1 MYQLIFSSLLPMITN
16 LRALQQGKEVH
27 GERNRSGF
35 RQNAFVGSVLV
46 DMYVK
51 CGSME
56 DAQEVFDKMLERY
69 AVTWIAIM
77 AGYVQIEHLGE
88 ALKLFSEM
96 LVLGMRLD

>member
-1 MYQLIFSSLLPMITN
+1 M
-16 LRALQQGKEVH
+16 
-27 GERNRSGF
+27 
-35 RQNAFVGSVLV
+35 GSVLV

-56 DAQEVFDKMLERY
+56 DAQEVFDKMLERD
-69 AVTWIAIM
+69 AVTWIALM

-88 ALKLFSEM
+88 AMKLFSEM

>member
-1 MYQLIFSSLLPMITN
+1 M
-16 LRALQQGKEVH
+16 H
-27 GERNRSGF
+27 GEINRSGF
-35 RQNAFVGSVLV
+35 RQNVFLGSVFV

-51 CGSME
+51 CGSLE
-56 DAQEVFDKMLERY
+56 DAPEVFDKMLERD
-69 AVTWIAIM
+69 AVTWTAIM

>member
-1 MYQLIFSSLLPMITN
+1 MYQLIFTTVLLVITN
-16 LRALQQGKEVH
+16 LRALQQGKQVH

-35 RQNAFVGSVLV
+35 QQNVFVGSVLV

-56 DAQEVFDKMLERY
+56 DAHEVFYKMLERDV
-69 AVTWIAIM
+69 VTWTVIM

>member
-1 MYQLIFSSLLPMITN
+1 MITN

-35 RQNAFVGSVLV
+35 RQNVFLGSVLV

-56 DAQEVFDKMLERY
+56 DAQEVFDKMIERD
-69 AVTWIAIM
+69 AVTWTVIM

>member
-1 MYQLIFSSLLPMITN
+1 MITN

-27 GERNRSGF
+27 GEINRSGF
-35 RQNAFVGSVLV
+35 RQNVFVGSVLV

-56 DAQEVFDKMLERY
+56 DAQEVFDKMLERD
-69 AVTWIAIM
+69 AVTRIAIM
-77 AGYVQIEHLGE
+77 ARYVQIEHLGE

-96 LVLGMRLD
+96 LVWDET